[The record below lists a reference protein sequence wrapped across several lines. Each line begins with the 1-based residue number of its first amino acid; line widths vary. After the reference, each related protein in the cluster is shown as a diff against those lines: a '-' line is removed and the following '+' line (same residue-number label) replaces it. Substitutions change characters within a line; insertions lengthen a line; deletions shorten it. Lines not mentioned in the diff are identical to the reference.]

1 MSQVRLFQASMSL
14 YMECCLPRIPFSYY
28 MYFLKLLFILQNPI
42 LIFTC
47 AGLWGHK
54 KGKMQSLLQ
63 DTHSPEHDDPHLP
76 EKSTIRGSLILKHFW
91 ETRDVARSSEL
102 PMPSVPPQIS
112 NCRAAFSRTQACK
125 IRCCPQTSQG
135 LAR

>member
-1 MSQVRLFQASMSL
+1 
-14 YMECCLPRIPFSYY
+14 
-28 MYFLKLLFILQNPI
+28 
-42 LIFTC
+42 
-47 AGLWGHK
+47 
-54 KGKMQSLLQ
+54 MQSLLQ

-91 ETRDVARSSEL
+91 ETQDVARSAEL